1 MLAAYYLLQL
11 HTNCY
16 LLPTTYQVREL
27 ASSRELEGVL
37 EMPRRDG
44 TRIRV

>member
-1 MLAAYYLLQL
+1 MLAAYYLLQ

-37 EMPRRDG
+37 EIPRRDG